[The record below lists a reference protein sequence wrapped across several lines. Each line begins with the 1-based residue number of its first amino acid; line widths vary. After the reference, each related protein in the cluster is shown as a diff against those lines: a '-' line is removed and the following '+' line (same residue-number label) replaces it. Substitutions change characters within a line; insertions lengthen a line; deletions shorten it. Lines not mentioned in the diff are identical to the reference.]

1 MLDNNVNNIVN
12 DSQHIADM
20 LLLNGTLTECPGL
33 AHGKMGIAI
42 FFFHYSEFTG
52 NTLYA
57 DYAMDVI
64 GEMISQ
70 IHVNSPAEY
79 EKGIAGIGVGID
91 YLIQNNFL
99 NTEDDICED
108 FDQRMV
114 RAVMYDPW
122 QDFSQY
128 NGLTGYGRY
137 WVTRLQYPE
146 ALVQA
151 RQCLLRIIALMEEN
165 LSDIS
170 IMEQSDIF
178 CFMLDLQELPGF
190 EHCTELLK
198 QVQIEWNLKSLEI
211 LHSFFRLGNST
222 VGNIVRHFHH
232 NRYLK
237 GLLHDEFKLDLTPI
251 PILNLDVAPIS
262 MGLLNGYAGE
272 GMLRLTSLEQ
282 INTAWMQLL

>member
-1 MLDNNVNNIVN
+1 MEDIAIIARNLR
-12 DSQHIADM
+12 QIADM
-20 LLLNGTLTECPGL
+20 SLLNGTLTECSGL
-33 AHGKMGIAI
+33 VNGKMGMAI
-42 FFFHYSEFTG
+42 FFFHYAEYTQNSLF
-52 NTLYA
+52 A
-57 DYAMDVI
+57 DYAMEVI

-70 IHVNSPAEY
+70 IHVNSPADY

-91 YLIQNNFL
+91 YLIRNNFL
-99 NTEDDICED
+99 NVEDDICED
-108 FDQRMV
+108 FDERMV

-137 WVTRLQYPE
+137 WVTRLQYLG

-151 RQCLLRIIALMEEN
+151 RQCLLRIIALIEEN

-170 IMEQSDIF
+170 IMEQSDVF
-178 CFMLDLQELPGF
+178 CFLSDLQRLPGF
-190 EHCTELLK
+190 EHCTGLLK
-198 QVQIEWNLKSLEI
+198 KIQIEWNLKSSEI
-211 LHSFFRLGNST
+211 LPSFFRLGNST

-232 NRYLK
+232 NRYLE
-237 GLLHDEFKLDLTPI
+237 GFLQDEFKLDLTPI
-251 PILNLDVAPIS
+251 PILSLDVAPTS

-272 GMLRLTSLEQ
+272 GMLRLTSLKQ